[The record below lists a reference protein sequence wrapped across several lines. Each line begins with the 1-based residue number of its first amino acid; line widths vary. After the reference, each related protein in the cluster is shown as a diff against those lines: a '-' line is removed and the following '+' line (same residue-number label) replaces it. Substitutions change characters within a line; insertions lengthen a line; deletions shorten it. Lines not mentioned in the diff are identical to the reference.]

1 MMLGDV
7 MVLVGY
13 SDCETDCCIVLSDYL
28 IMRLVRYMLNSDD

>member
-1 MMLGDV
+1 MIVMILGDV

-28 IMRLVRYMLNSDD
+28 IYAISEVYD